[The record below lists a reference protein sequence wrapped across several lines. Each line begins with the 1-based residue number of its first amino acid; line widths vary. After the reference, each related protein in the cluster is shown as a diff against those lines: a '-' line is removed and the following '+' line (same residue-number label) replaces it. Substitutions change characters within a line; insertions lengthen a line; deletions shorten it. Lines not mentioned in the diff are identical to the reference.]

1 MRRAMAATLVAC
13 LVAPSITI
21 AQMAPASSGQ
31 KSLASTLNVYVFPTE
46 GQSPSQQSEDEASC
60 FNWAQQNTGVN
71 PFALQQQ
78 AQQQQQQAQ
87 QQQQQAAQEQKQ
99 IQQSGAG
106 AGAAGAVGGAAA
118 GALIG
123 DISGHSASAAA
134 GWGAA
139 AGFLIARRR
148 AREKK
153 EQASQQASQQSQQA
167 SQQSQQAIQATGEQ
181 MTNFKKAFS
190 CCLKAK
196 NYMVEY

>member
-1 MRRAMAATLVAC
+1 MRRAIAATLLAC
-13 LVAPSITI
+13 LIAPSITM
-21 AQMAPASSGQ
+21 AQQ
-31 KSLASTLNVYVFPTE
+31 KSLAATLNVYVFPTQ
-46 GQSPSQQSEDEASC
+46 GQSSSQESEDEASC
-60 FNWAQQNTGVN
+60 FQWAQQNTGVN
-71 PFALQQQ
+71 PFTLQQQ
-78 AQQQQQQAQ
+78 EQQQQQQSAQ
-87 QQQQQAAQEQKQ
+87 QQQK

-123 DISGHSASAAA
+123 GISGHSASAAA
-134 GWGAA
+134 GYGAA
-139 AGFLIARRR
+139 AGFLFARRR

-167 SQQSQQAIQATGEQ
+167 SQSTSQEMG
-181 MTNFKKAFS
+181 NFKKAFS

>member
-1 MRRAMAATLVAC
+1 MRRAIAATLLAC
-13 LVAPSITI
+13 LIAPSIAI

-31 KSLASTLNVYVFPTE
+31 KSLAATLNVYVFPTE
-46 GQSPSQQSEDEASC
+46 GQSPTQQSEDQASC
-60 FNWAQQNTGVN
+60 FSWAQQNTGVN

-78 AQQQQQQAQ
+78 DQ
-87 QQQQQAAQEQKQ
+87 QQQQQAAQQQQK
-99 IQQSGAG
+99 IQQAGAG

-123 DISGHSASAAA
+123 GITGHSASAAA
-134 GWGAA
+134 GYGAA
-139 AGFLIARRR
+139 AGFLFARRR

-167 SQQSQQAIQATGEQ
+167 SQATGQE
-181 MTNFKKAFS
+181 MANFKKAFS